1 MANSV
6 GSANSV
12 SSPDGAGFPDSADSV
27 ARADRSPGVSWDDL
41 ARADSRPVPDFLLRE
56 DYRDLGSEP
65 IPVERYTSADFFAR
79 EIREMWPNVW
89 QFAAREEDMLE
100 PGSTVVY
107 DNAGRSYILVRQRD
121 SSVRAFHNVC
131 LHRNRRLRDKDG
143 VAREFRCPYHGF
155 TWNTD
160 GSLKTIPCRWDFP
173 HLKDE
178 QMHLPEAQ
186 VGRWGGYIFIR
197 ENAGGPTLEEY
208 LAPLPEH
215 FKRWKHEECYTVSW
229 AAKLIPANWKATAE
243 AFIESYHVVATHPQI
258 SAFTGDANTKYF
270 VWGDNVS
277 LALTPF
283 GTPSPHMLGERSQQW
298 MMDQFLKYNG
308 RVVPKG
314 IRLEVPPGGTVRKTM
329 GDFNRKRF
337 GEMSGRDLDFASDSE
352 VQDAFTY
359 NVFPN
364 FSPWGGFSPSI
375 VYRWRPWPDQNHT
388 LMEVR
393 ILNRLK
399 PGEALRPGPPMTLI
413 SETGCWADVLGV
425 LGSILDQDMENLPQ
439 VQQGMR
445 NSKTG
450 VIQLGNYQEVRVRH
464 FHQTLDKYLA
474 DDSQV

>member
-1 MANSV
+1 MAKSGV
-6 GSANSV
+6 V
-12 SSPDGAGFPDSADSV
+12 TDRPVD
-27 ARADRSPGVSWDDL
+27 RADRSPGVSWDDL
-41 ARADSRPVPDFLLRE
+41 ARADSRKVPDFLME
-56 DYRDLGSEP
+56 DDYRYLGSDP
-65 IPVERYTSADFFAR
+65 LPVGRYIGADFFAR
-79 EIREMWPNVW
+79 EIAKMWPNVW
-89 QFAAREEDMLE
+89 QFAAREEDMID

-107 DNAGRSYILVRQRD
+107 DNAGRSYILARQED
-121 SSVRAFHNVC
+121 NSVRAFHNVC

-143 VAREFRCPYHGF
+143 TAREFRCPYHGF
-155 TWNTD
+155 TWNMD

-173 HLKDE
+173 HLKDKD
-178 QMHLPEAQ
+178 MHLPEAQ

-197 ENAGGPTLEEY
+197 ENSGGPTLEEY

-229 AAKLIPANWKATAE
+229 AARLIKANWKATAE
-243 AFIESYHVVATHPQI
+243 AFVEAFHVIATHPQI

-270 VWGDNVS
+270 IWGDNVS

-283 GTPSPHMLGERSQQW
+283 GTPSPHMMGTERSQQW
-298 MMDQFLKYNG
+298 IMDQFLKYNG

-314 IRLEVPPGGTVRKTM
+314 VQIEVPEGSSVRTTM
-329 GDFNRKRF
+329 GAFNRKRF
-337 GEMSGRDLDFASDSE
+337 GEMAGRNLDFASDSE

-375 VYRWRPWPDQNHT
+375 VYRWRPWPDQDHT

-399 PGEALRPGPPMTLI
+399 PGEALKPSPPMTLI
-413 SETGCWADVLGV
+413 PEGGSWADALGV
-425 LGSILDQDMENLPQ
+425 LGSILDQDMGNLPQ
-439 VQQGMR
+439 VQQGMK

-474 DDSQV
+474 D